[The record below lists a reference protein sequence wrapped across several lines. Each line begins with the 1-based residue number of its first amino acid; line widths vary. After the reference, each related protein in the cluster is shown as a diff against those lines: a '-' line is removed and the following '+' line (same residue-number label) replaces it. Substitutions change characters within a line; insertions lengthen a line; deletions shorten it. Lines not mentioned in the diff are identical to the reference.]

1 MPYLGSAELAGHAMW
16 DRLRSAKSE
25 SEARL
30 CKAALGN
37 LADAEIQRAFT
48 EDVKRAVSPP
58 TRSRSRWPNNTIGR
72 RHEARRAARAPAPE
86 QGVPNVHEE
95 AAVEVAENVRE
106 EAAVEAG
113 AEEAHEHVDE
123 LNHDEESMA
132 AEQVIVDT
140 QDNDRDLEEE
150 IGEST
155 TDEVARPQQGGEQAV
170 SGAETTRAGVD
181 DQVELPA
188 AVAVAVTVEREQFEL
203 PDDEK
208 GVGGNAELS
217 LVQQPAELEEAV
229 GEARMVKSRQDE
241 EDMSALE
248 VAHHSFCF
256 SPSKRDRKLSD
267 EEQQE
272 EAKRP
277 KSPEREGVQL
287 AEQRGSGGEGGE
299 EMGIE
304 MPQFMDRTEEQI
316 IQWADAMW
324 DESKR
329 KLKLLDEE
337 QQEEA
342 KRPKPPEREGVQLAE
357 QHGSGGEGGEQMETD
372 MREIPLGVG
381 FGFGS
386 GSTRPYVF
394 RPLGSAPAPTAL

>member
-16 DRLRSAKSE
+16 DRMRSAKSE
-25 SEARL
+25 SEFRL

-37 LADAEIQRAFT
+37 LADAEFQRAFT

-106 EAAVEAG
+106 EAAVAAAAG

-181 DQVELPA
+181 EQVELP
-188 AVAVAVTVEREQFEL
+188 
-203 PDDEK
+203 
-208 GVGGNAELS
+208 
-217 LVQQPAELEEAV
+217 
-229 GEARMVKSRQDE
+229 
-241 EDMSALE
+241 
-248 VAHHSFCF
+248 
-256 SPSKRDRKLSD
+256 
-267 EEQQE
+267 
-272 EAKRP
+272 
-277 KSPEREGVQL
+277 
-287 AEQRGSGGEGGE
+287 
-299 EMGIE
+299 
-304 MPQFMDRTEEQI
+304 
-316 IQWADAMW
+316 
-324 DESKR
+324 
-329 KLKLLDEE
+329 
-337 QQEEA
+337 
-342 KRPKPPEREGVQLAE
+342 
-357 QHGSGGEGGEQMETD
+357 
-372 MREIPLGVG
+372 
-381 FGFGS
+381 
-386 GSTRPYVF
+386 
-394 RPLGSAPAPTAL
+394 

>member
-1 MPYLGSAELAGHAMW
+1 M
-16 DRLRSAKSE
+16 
-25 SEARL
+25 
-30 CKAALGN
+30 
-37 LADAEIQRAFT
+37 
-48 EDVKRAVSPP
+48 
-58 TRSRSRWPNNTIGR
+58 
-72 RHEARRAARAPAPE
+72 
-86 QGVPNVHEE
+86 
-95 AAVEVAENVRE
+95 EVAENVRE
-106 EAAVEAG
+106 EAAVEAAAG

-181 DQVELPA
+181 EQAELPA

-229 GEARMVKSRQDE
+229 GEARTVKSRQEE

-324 DESKR
+324 DRSKR
-329 KLKLLDEE
+329 DLKLSDEE

-342 KRPKPPEREGVQLAE
+342 SRRGRACNWRSSTAAE
-357 QHGSGGEGGEQMETD
+357 VRVVSRWRQ
-372 MREIPLGVG
+372 I
-381 FGFGS
+381 
-386 GSTRPYVF
+386 
-394 RPLGSAPAPTAL
+394 

>member
-16 DRLRSAKSE
+16 DRMRSAKSE

-106 EAAVEAG
+106 EAAVEAAAG

-181 DQVELPA
+181 EQVELPA

-208 GVGGNAELS
+208 DVGENAELS

-229 GEARMVKSRQDE
+229 GEARMVKNRDE
-241 EDMSALE
+241 EENMSALE

-256 SPSKRDRKLSD
+256 SPPKRDRKLS
-267 EEQQE
+267 
-272 EAKRP
+272 
-277 KSPEREGVQL
+277 
-287 AEQRGSGGEGGE
+287 
-299 EMGIE
+299 
-304 MPQFMDRTEEQI
+304 
-316 IQWADAMW
+316 
-324 DESKR
+324 
-329 KLKLLDEE
+329 DEE

-381 FGFGS
+381 FGLGS